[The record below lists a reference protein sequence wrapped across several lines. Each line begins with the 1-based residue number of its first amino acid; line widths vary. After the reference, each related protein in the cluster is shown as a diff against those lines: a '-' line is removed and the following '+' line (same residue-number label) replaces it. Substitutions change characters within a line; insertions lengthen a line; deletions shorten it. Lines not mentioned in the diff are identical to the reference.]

1 MLEKV
6 LRVVQLFDLYGD
18 LLTER
23 QKKFIRLYYEEDFSL
38 GEIAIAF
45 NISRQAVY
53 DTLRR
58 SETLLEEWEDKL
70 GLLQRQQSWSK
81 AINQLSMLLERL
93 QERVAGDQEAL
104 ALIEE
109 IKGLVGPFQDNRGKG
124 GEKC

>member
-1 MLEKV
+1 M
-6 LRVVQLFDLYGD
+6 VQLFISMVTSHG
-18 LLTER
+18 EA
-23 QKKFIRLYYEEDFSL
+23 KKLSASIMRRIFPGRDRNCPQYQP
-38 GEIAIAF
+38 
-45 NISRQAVY
+45 QAVY

-81 AINQLSMLLERL
+81 AMNQLSMLLERL